1 MKINFLD
8 TKFKVETTR
17 EFNKNLKK
25 IFRQGKDLNKLYY
38 VINRLANGETLE
50 LIYRNHKLVNDK
62 VYKECYE
69 CHINPDWLLIY
80 RYEENKLVLVLVS
93 TGSHSDIFK

>member
-1 MKINFLD
+1 MRINFLD

-25 IFRQGKDLNKLYY
+25 IKRQGKDLNKLYY
-38 VINRLANGETLE
+38 VINRLANGEQLE
-50 LIYRNHKLVNDK
+50 LSYRNHKLINDN
-62 VYKECYE
+62 VYKDCYE

>member
-1 MKINFLD
+1 MSH
-8 TKFKVETTR
+8 
-17 EFNKNLKK
+17 
-25 IFRQGKDLNKLYY
+25 KLYY
-38 VINRLANGETLE
+38 VINRLANGEPLE

-62 VYKECYE
+62 VYQDCYE

-80 RYEENKLVLVLVS
+80 RYEDNKLVLVLVS

>member
-1 MKINFLD
+1 M
-8 TKFKVETTR
+8 
-17 EFNKNLKK
+17 KK
-25 IFRQGKDLNKLYY
+25 IKRQGKDLNKLYY
-38 VINRLANGETLE
+38 VINRLANGEQLE
-50 LIYRNHKLVNDK
+50 LSYRNHKLINDN
-62 VYKECYE
+62 VYKDCYE